1 MITKMTLLY
10 PNKQE
15 QQKIASYFRS
25 LDRQIDIQTRRL
37 EKLKQ
42 IKTACLDNMFV

>member
-1 MITKMTLLY
+1 MSILCPDY
-10 PNKQE
+10 QE
-15 QQKIASYFRS
+15 QQKIGCFFFNIEEMIM
-25 LDRQIDIQTRRL
+25 QCMTRL